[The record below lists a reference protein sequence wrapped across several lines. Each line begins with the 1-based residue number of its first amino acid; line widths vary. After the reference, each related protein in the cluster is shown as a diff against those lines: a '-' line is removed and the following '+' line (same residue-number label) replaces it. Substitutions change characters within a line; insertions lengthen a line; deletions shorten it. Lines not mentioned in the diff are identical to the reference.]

1 MQFKPIITIILY
13 LVKLVK
19 EKPQCSVKSSPEEVK
34 SKFYL
39 IEMLK
44 AKYYW
49 VSMKNV
55 LNYVND
61 V

>member
-1 MQFKPIITIILY
+1 MEDGPNG
-13 LVKLVK
+13 
-19 EKPQCSVKSSPEEVK
+19 VK

-39 IEMLK
+39 IEMLR

-49 VSMKNV
+49 VFMKNV